1 MMLARTQTEM
11 KQRAPWLFAGLL
23 LFNLVL
29 MGVDTSRRGMSQ
41 PVRAFLQAI
50 VSPVQNVLSG
60 IGNKG
65 SEIVQNIK
73 QMRQA
78 SAENEQLRQRLTQ
91 LESEANEAR
100 AAKAENERLKALLD
114 FKNSGQYQMVTA
126 QIISR
131 DPTAW
136 FNAVII
142 NRGSSSGIKEG
153 MPVVTPDGIVG
164 RIIATSPW
172 TSQVMLITDEKSA
185 AGAVAGQL
193 GISNAIGAIR
203 GLGSDKGLVEMKYV
217 SGLETVKVGEIVM
230 TTGQDKIYPKGLK
243 VGEVIEVI
251 QGSATMNNTIRIK
264 PSANINSLSEVAV
277 LIYFAPEQPPMQ
289 QTLN

>member
-1 MMLARTQTEM
+1 MLARTQTEM

-29 MGVDTSRRGMSQ
+29 MGVDTSRRGTSQ
-41 PVRAFLQAI
+41 PVRVFLQAI
-50 VSPVQNVLSG
+50 VSPVQNVFSG
-60 IGNKG
+60 IGNTG
-65 SEIVQNIK
+65 SEIFQNIK

-78 SAENEQLRQRLTQ
+78 SAENEQLRERVAQ
-91 LESEANEAR
+91 LESETNEAR

-114 FKNSGQYQMVTA
+114 FKSASQYQMVTA
-126 QIISR
+126 QVISR

-164 RIIATSPW
+164 RVIATSPW
-172 TSQVMLITDEKSA
+172 TSQIMLVTDEKSA

-193 GISNAIGAIR
+193 DTSRAIGAIR
-203 GLGSDKGLVEMKYV
+203 GLGGDKGLIEMKYV
-217 SGLETVKVGEIVM
+217 SGLETVNVGEIVM

-251 QGSATMNNTIRIK
+251 PGSATMPHTIRIK
-264 PSANINSLSEVAV
+264 PSAKINSLSEVAV
-277 LIYFAPEQPPMQ
+277 LIYLAPE
-289 QTLN
+289 